1 MIPFDWEFAWSILPV
16 LLAAAVITIQATIAS
31 FAVAGVVG
39 LLFAIGRRSRLR
51 IVQWPLIGFMEFV
64 RSTPLLVQLYFLYF
78 VLPLAGITF
87 SPFTTGVIG
96 LGLHYSCYTAEVYR
110 AGLESVPKGQWEA
123 ALALNYGRYNM
134 FRRII
139 LPQAIPPIIPA
150 LGNYLIAMFKDTPML
165 AAITVVEV
173 MQTANVIASEKFLYI
188 EPMTI
193 VGLLFLAMSLVA
205 SFFLRQLEW
214 RLAR

>member
-1 MIPFDWEFAWSILPV
+1 MIPFDWEFAASILPT
-16 LLAAAVITIQATIAS
+16 LLAAAVITIQATIVG
-31 FAVAGVVG
+31 FVVALIIG

-51 IVQWPLIGFMEFV
+51 IVRWPLAGLMEFV
-64 RSTPLLVQLYFLYF
+64 RSTPLLVQLYFLF
-78 VLPLAGITF
+78 FMLPLVGITF
-87 SPFTTGVIG
+87 SPFMTGVIG
-96 LGLHYSCYTAEVYR
+96 LGLHYSCYLAEVYR

-123 ALALNYGRYNM
+123 AVALNYRRHDM

-150 LGNYLIAMFKDTPML
+150 LGNYLIAMFKDTPLL

-173 MQTANVIASEKFLYI
+173 MQTANLIASEKFLYV

-193 VGLLFLAMSLVA
+193 VGLLFLSMSLVA
-205 SFFLRQLEW
+205 SFFVRRLEW
-214 RLAR
+214 RLGR